1 MAPVKQEHSQVIVV
15 GVGPVGSLV
24 ATRLAQAGL
33 KVTALEL
40 VCLLSGNTASL
51 MMLQSE
57 AIPKQAVSWDF
68 RIDRS

>member
-1 MAPVKQEHSQVIVV
+1 MAPAKQEHSQVIVV

-40 VCLLSGNTASL
+40 VCLPTGSRAPLTI
-51 MMLQSE
+51 LQSE
-57 AIPKQAVSWDF
+57 AIPKQAVSGNL
-68 RIDRS
+68 RTDRS